1 MEKNNMKINRKV
13 KELRIKKGLTQAR
26 VAELLGMKTSSY
38 SQMERMG
45 NIPVQRILNLA
56 AIFEVDPLEILN
68 AGKNSALNVQTDDN
82 NKAVL
87 NQPPAK
93 IEQDDTEKFI
103 LTNREKNAIIM
114 LNNMKAADRERIY
127 AMIKELHDKKYKKG

>member
-1 MEKNNMKINRKV
+1 MEKNNMKINGKV
-13 KELRIKKGLTQAR
+13 KELRKKKGLTQAR

-56 AIFEVDPLEILN
+56 AIFDVDPLEILN

-82 NKAVL
+82 NMAVL
-87 NQPPAK
+87 NQPLAK
-93 IEQDDTEKFI
+93 IDQDDTEKFI

-114 LNNMKAADRERIY
+114 LHNMKASDREKIY